1 MTANNIISFDENIL
15 TSVEVYDTSTYD
27 TNNSVVTA
35 TRFMFA
41 TVNSI
46 NNKTSVTK
54 LKAWTEYTA
63 DTAITLNYLNYS
75 YTYAIGDIIYLP
87 VDYTLASGQSATETG
102 FYGEHQTWLPSSGD
116 YNSFSFEQT
125 GNTSDNPVFTDN
137 VFTLKY
143 ELFTTEY
150 GNSSTPPQGTYI
162 VNGGSNAY
170 FLTFDIVN
178 KNYGLSGQVIPLNGS
193 SQITC
198 FNGATVSKL
207 ESSCTTYFATTGQ
220 ALQTLQTYIEAL
232 ANNQNSP
239 QEVKSNLLK
248 IIANYNVVDFAAE
261 QEYNFDLQYMQ
272 DLLDE
277 IQEYYNI
284 INPNT

>member
-27 TNNSVVTA
+27 IDNTVVTA

-63 DTAITLNYLNYS
+63 NTTVIINYLNNQYV
-75 YTYAIGDIIYLP
+75 YNPNDIIYLP
-87 VDYTLASGQSATETG
+87 IDYQLQYAGESATETG

-125 GNTSDNPVFTDN
+125 GNTSNDSVFTDN

-143 ELFTTEY
+143 ELFT
-150 GNSSTPPQGTYI
+150 
-162 VNGGSNAY
+162 
-170 FLTFDIVN
+170 
-178 KNYGLSGQVIPLNGS
+178 
-193 SQITC
+193 
-198 FNGATVSKL
+198 
-207 ESSCTTYFATTGQ
+207 
-220 ALQTLQTYIEAL
+220 
-232 ANNQNSP
+232 
-239 QEVKSNLLK
+239 KS
-248 IIANYNVVDFAAE
+248 E
-261 QEYNFDLQYMQ
+261 
-272 DLLDE
+272 
-277 IQEYYNI
+277 
-284 INPNT
+284 

>member
-27 TNNSVVTA
+27 TDNTVVTA

-63 DTAITLNYLNYS
+63 DTGITLTYLGEQ

-87 VDYTLASGQSATETG
+87 IDYTLASGESATETG

-125 GNTSDNPVFTDN
+125 GNTSNDSVFTDN

-150 GNSSTPPQGTYI
+150 GDSSTPPEGTYI
-162 VNGGSNAY
+162 VNGNSDAY
-170 FLTFDIVN
+170 ILTSDFN
-178 KNYGLSGQVIPLNGS
+178 KIIALSGQVIPLDGITE
-193 SQITC
+193 ITC
-198 FNGATVSKL
+198 FNGATLSKL

>member
-27 TNNSVVTA
+27 TNNEVVTA

-63 DTAITLNYLNYS
+63 DTLIALNYLSYS
-75 YTYAIGDIIYLP
+75 YIYAIGDIIYLP

-125 GNTSDNPVFTDN
+125 GNTSNNPVFTDN

-150 GNSSTPPQGTYI
+150 GDLDTPPEGTYI
-162 VNGGSNAY
+162 VNGSSSAY
-170 FLTFDIVN
+170 ILTSDFTKTVV
-178 KNYGLSGQVIPLNGS
+178 LSGQVIPLDGLTE
-193 SQITC
+193 ITC

>member
-27 TNNSVVTA
+27 TDNSVVTA

-63 DTAITLNYLNYS
+63 DEDIILYYLGYNYNYS
-75 YTYAIGDIIYLP
+75 QGDIIYLP
-87 VDYTLASGQSATETG
+87 FDYTLSNKTATETG
-102 FYGEHQTWLPSSGD
+102 YYGEHQTWLPSSGD

-125 GNTSDNPVFTDN
+125 GNTSNNPVFTDN

-150 GNSSTPPQGTYI
+150 GDLDTPPEGIYI
-162 VNGGSNAY
+162 VNGSSNAY
-170 FLTFDIVN
+170 ILTDDFNHIYAV
-178 KNYGLSGQVIPLNGS
+178 SGQVIPLNGFTE
-193 SQITC
+193 ITC

-272 DLLDE
+272 NLLDE

>member
-27 TNNSVVTA
+27 TDNTVVTA

-63 DTAITLNYLNYS
+63 DTGITLTYLGEQ

-87 VDYTLASGQSATETG
+87 IDYTLASGESATETG

-125 GNTSDNPVFTDN
+125 GNTSNDSVFTDN

-150 GNSSTPPQGTYI
+150 GDSSTPPEGTYI
-162 VNGGSNAY
+162 VNGNSDAY
-170 FLTFDIVN
+170 ILTSDFNKIIV
-178 KNYGLSGQVIPLNGS
+178 LSGQVIPLDGITE
-193 SQITC
+193 ITC
-198 FNGATVSKL
+198 LNGATLSKL

>member
-27 TNNSVVTA
+27 TDNSVVTA

-63 DTAITLNYLNYS
+63 DEIITIPYLGS
-75 YTYAIGDIIYLP
+75 TYLYNTNDIIYLP
-87 VDYTLASGQSATETG
+87 FDYTLSNGTATETG
-102 FYGEHQTWLPSSGD
+102 YYGEHQTWLPSSGD

-125 GNTSDNPVFTDN
+125 GNTSNNPVFTDN

-150 GNSSTPPQGTYI
+150 GDLDTPPEGTYI
-162 VNGGSNAY
+162 VNGSSSAY
-170 FLTFDIVN
+170 INTDN
-178 KNYGLSGQVIPLNGS
+178 GNYQYGVSGQVIPLDGFTE
-193 SQITC
+193 ITC

>member
-27 TNNSVVTA
+27 TDNTVVTA

-63 DTAITLNYLNYS
+63 DTGITLTYLGEQ

-87 VDYTLASGQSATETG
+87 IDYTLASGESATETG

-125 GNTSDNPVFTDN
+125 GNTSNDSVFTDN

-150 GNSSTPPQGTYI
+150 GDSSTPPEGTYI
-162 VNGGSNAY
+162 VNGNSDAY
-170 FLTFDIVN
+170 ILTSDFNKIIV
-178 KNYGLSGQVIPLNGS
+178 LSGQVIPLDGFT
-193 SQITC
+193 QITC
-198 FNGATVSKL
+198 FNGATLSKL

>member
-27 TNNSVVTA
+27 TNNEVVTA

-54 LKAWTEYTA
+54 LKAWTEYIA
-63 DTAITLNYLNYS
+63 DTTIIINYLNNQYV
-75 YTYAIGDIIYLP
+75 YNPNDIIYLP
-87 VDYTLASGQSATETG
+87 IDYQLQYAGESATETG

-125 GNTSDNPVFTDN
+125 GNTSNDSVFIDN

-150 GNSSTPPQGTYI
+150 GDLSTPPQGTYI
-162 VNGGSNAY
+162 VNGNSDAY
-170 FLTFDIVN
+170 ITTFIAD
-178 KNYGLSGQVIPLNGS
+178 KSYALSGQVIPLDG
-193 SQITC
+193 ITDIAC
-198 FNGATVSKL
+198 LNGATVSKL

-220 ALQTLQTYIEAL
+220 ALQTLQTYVEAL

>member
-27 TNNSVVTA
+27 TNNEVVTA

-63 DTAITLNYLNYS
+63 DTAITLTYLNEVYN
-75 YTYAIGDIIYLP
+75 YAIGDIIYLP
-87 VDYTLASGQSATETG
+87 IDYTLASGESATETG

-150 GNSSTPPQGTYI
+150 GDLSTPPQGTYI
-162 VNGGSNAY
+162 VNGNSDAY
-170 FLTFDIVN
+170 IITNDYQKTII
-178 KNYGLSGQVIPLNGS
+178 LSGQVIPLDGTTD
-193 SQITC
+193 IAC
-198 FNGATVSKL
+198 LNGATLSKL

>member
-63 DTAITLNYLNYS
+63 DTAISLVYLGYL
-75 YTYAIGDIIYLP
+75 YYYAVGDIIYFP
-87 VDYTLASGQSATETG
+87 IDYTLASGQSATETG

-150 GNSSTPPQGTYI
+150 SNLSTPPQGTYI

-170 FLTFDIVN
+170 ILTNDFQ
-178 KNYGLSGQVIPLNGS
+178 KAYALSGQVILLDG
-193 SQITC
+193 ITDIYC
-198 FNGATVSKL
+198 FNGATLSKL

>member
-27 TNNSVVTA
+27 TDNTVVTA

-63 DTAITLNYLNYS
+63 DTGIVLTYLGYI
-75 YTYAIGDIIYLP
+75 YAYAAGDIIYFP
-87 VDYTLASGQSATETG
+87 IDYILSSGQSATETG

-125 GNTSDNPVFTDN
+125 GNTSNNSVFTDN

-150 GNSSTPPQGTYI
+150 GDLSTPPQGTYI
-162 VNGGSNAY
+162 VNGNSDAY
-170 FLTFDIVN
+170 ILTNDFN
-178 KNYGLSGQVIPLNGS
+178 KVVVLSGQVIPLDG
-193 SQITC
+193 ITNIAC
-198 FNGATVSKL
+198 LNGATVSKL

-220 ALQTLQTYIEAL
+220 ALQTLQTYVEAL

>member
-27 TNNSVVTA
+27 VDNTVVTA

-63 DTAITLNYLNYS
+63 DTAITLICLGYIYAYS
-75 YTYAIGDIIYLP
+75 AGDIIYFPIDYILP
-87 VDYTLASGQSATETG
+87 SGQSATETG

-125 GNTSDNPVFTDN
+125 GNTSNDSVFTDN

-143 ELFTTEY
+143 ELFTTKY
-150 GNSSTPPQGTYI
+150 GDLSTPPQGTYI
-162 VNGGSNAY
+162 VNGNSDAY
-170 FLTFDIVN
+170 ILTNDFN
-178 KNYGLSGQVIPLNGS
+178 KVVVLSGQVIPLDG
-193 SQITC
+193 ITDIAC
-198 FNGATVSKL
+198 LNGATVSKL

-220 ALQTLQTYIEAL
+220 ALQTLQTYVEAL